1 MSTLITK
8 RHNSYRAIEGAVLGW
23 ERGKIGEGHK
33 VQVIEPDNT
42 ITSFKWR
49 APKDPVAGDQ
59 VTVVLPEAGV
69 SAKPDRAIMIL
80 NQTTGETHREVNAH
94 DPNGARSIMV
104 NLVVWLTIAAIIASV
119 LINLATPAQAKII
132 ILAAAALMVWRIA
145 IATFKLRE
153 DEKALQRKLA
163 EESVCTDIT
172 MSAWES
178 NTESRKPRMAIDY
191 DGDGN
196 PVIPGVVQDP
206 A

>member
-59 VTVVLPEAGV
+59 VTVVLPETGV

-104 NLVVWLTIAAIIASV
+104 NLVIWDHRALAAYECGFYV
-119 LINLATPAQAKII
+119 RTPA
-132 ILAAAALMVWRIA
+132 LAPATAQDVTFGRNVYMVVVVIGHAPAAECDRLHAG
-145 IATFKLRE
+145 
-153 DEKALQRKLA
+153 
-163 EESVCTDIT
+163 S
-172 MSAWES
+172 
-178 NTESRKPRMAIDY
+178 
-191 DGDGN
+191 
-196 PVIPGVVQDP
+196 
-206 A
+206 